1 MTTKQILD
9 VFLPLFGVLLVG
21 VLVPLYLV
29 KSANNERRDDNER
42 SDQRHRED
50 RQADWDRQDAVAAKA
65 AKAAEDLSVSQKK
78 IADQAAVAARL
89 LLANNERVATNQ
101 LETNGRLDVI
111 HGLVN
116 STLSAAMQSEY
127 DATKRELAM
136 MREVMALKQ
145 SAGLSPTSETI
156 AAITATETRLAEL
169 EQILIDRKATQDK
182 INHLEDNRSEA

>member
-1 MTTKQILD
+1 
-9 VFLPLFGVLLVG
+9 VLLVG
-21 VLVPLYLV
+21 VLVPIYLV
-29 KSANNERRDDNER
+29 SKAAKDRREDNER

-50 RQADWDRQDAVAAKA
+50 RQADWDRQDSVAAKA
-65 AKAAEDLSVSQKK
+65 AKATEDLAESQKK

-89 LLANNERVATNQ
+89 LLANNERVATSQ

-116 STLSAAMQSEY
+116 STLSAAMQSEF

-145 SAGLSPTSETI
+145 SAGLEPTEETI
-156 AAITATETRLAEL
+156 AAIIATETRLAEL
-169 EQILIDRKATQDK
+169 DQTLIDRKATQDK
-182 INHLEDNRSEA
+182 INNLKGNRSEA